1 MKSENQIIVRC
12 KQPIKIEK
20 PFQSLLTFPY
30 IAGGKKYSSDRFVV
44 IFSVFILSMPSKVI
58 ICNSNRVYVLGHKY
72 ILGPSQSSF

>member
-20 PFQSLLTFPY
+20 PLQSLLRFPY
-30 IAGGKKYSSDRFVV
+30 IAGEKYSLRLFCHFFCVYSLNALQSDN
-44 IFSVFILSMPSKVI
+44 
-58 ICNSNRVYVLGHKY
+58 NSNRVNVLGHKY